1 MITYKIEK
9 HIGAIEENGDW
20 KTEVNLISWNGRA
33 AKIDIRPWNSDR
45 SRIGKG
51 ITLTKEATDKL
62 RELLKEV

>member
-9 HIGAIEENGDW
+9 HIGVIEENGDW

-33 AKIDIRPWNSDR
+33 AKIDIRSWNKDR

-51 ITLTKEATDKL
+51 ITMTKEAADKL
-62 RELLKEV
+62 RKLLEEM